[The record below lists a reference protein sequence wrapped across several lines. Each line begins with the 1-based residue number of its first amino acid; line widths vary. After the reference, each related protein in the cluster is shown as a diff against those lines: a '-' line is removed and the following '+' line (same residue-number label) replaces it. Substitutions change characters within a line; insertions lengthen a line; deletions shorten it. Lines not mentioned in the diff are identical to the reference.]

1 MFSCPNH
8 HYYFF
13 QGVPILNKDF
23 RFALLLSMQTLQ
35 EDLIFPEKQWILI
48 YSEQLGD
55 AEAGCSEGDNL
66 PWVLLNLADISDE
79 HSPLLQWIPWH
90 CGAPLVRKK
99 ETWEIALN
107 HFFIFFFKLLLWP
120 CIWQLLPNSLKSNGS
135 IFHQWLFSSCKIRR

>member
-8 HYYFF
+8 HYYVF

-79 HSPLLQWIPWH
+79 HSPLLQ
-90 CGAPLVRKK
+90 
-99 ETWEIALN
+99 
-107 HFFIFFFKLLLWP
+107 
-120 CIWQLLPNSLKSNGS
+120 
-135 IFHQWLFSSCKIRR
+135 